1 MGKKIKE
8 NIYLLGPRA
17 SGKSTVGKILAKKL
31 GLKFI
36 DLDKVIV
43 ERENASIKSIVN
55 EHGWDYFR
63 ELEKQCL
70 LATETFSQTV
80 IATGGGV
87 ILLKENRSFLQEKN
101 YTFYLKV
108 DIDTL
113 IARLKLSLNREN
125 RPALTNLSLEQE
137 VKQTVLERDN
147 LYKKCSRYVINA
159 NLPPEIVC
167 EQIAKVTC
175 HEW

>member
-17 SGKSTVGKILAKKL
+17 SGKSTVGKVLAKKL
-31 GLKFI
+31 GFKFV

-55 EHGWDYFR
+55 KYGWNYFR

-70 LATETFSQTV
+70 LATESLFYSV

-87 ILLKENRSFLQEKN
+87 VLLEDNRCFLQEKN

-113 IARLKLSLNREN
+113 IERLRFSLNREN

-137 VKQTVLERDN
+137 VKQIVLERDD
-147 LYKKCSRYVINA
+147 LYQKCSRYVVNG
-159 NLPPEIVC
+159 NVSPEIVC
-167 EQIAKVTC
+167 EQILKFL
-175 HEW
+175 